1 MATIISY
8 DHKVLRA
15 SVKGSPGL
23 VALVQRCTIDGK
35 QAGETIVSTKNY
47 QDEEL
52 DELYVSAWVEELG
65 LKEISDR
72 LTSDA
77 NPKKS

>member
-15 SVKGSPGL
+15 SAKDSPGL
-23 VALVQRCTIDGK
+23 VALVQRCTIDGN
-35 QAGETIVSTKNY
+35 QAGEMIVSTKNY

-52 DELYVSAWVEELG
+52 DDIYVNTWVEELG